1 MSVKDDNVGDVIGG
15 IVERVVCE
23 VFKMYELNVVGR
35 LGMKGTQSAFNC
47 V

>member
-1 MSVKDDNVGDVIGG
+1 MGDVIGG

-23 VFKMYELNVVGR
+23 VFKMYELSVVGR
-35 LGMKGTQSAFNC
+35 LDIVKGIQRAFSC

>member
-1 MSVKDDNVGDVIGG
+1 MGDVIGG
-15 IVERVVCE
+15 IMERVVCE

-35 LGMKGTQSAFNC
+35 LDMVKGTHGALNC

>member
-1 MSVKDDNVGDVIGG
+1 MKEDSVGDVIGG

-35 LGMKGTQSAFNC
+35 LGMPKGIQRALNC